1 MTSSPE
7 ALNALITAVASGD
20 QAAFRK
26 LYDATA
32 PKLLGVLVRIVKR
45 RDLAEEVLQ
54 EVYLRIWQRAGTYD
68 AGQGA
73 PFGWMAAIARNR
85 AIDVQRKRVESRL
98 GDGDDDVR
106 LVEQALRTT
115 SDAPDAADRE
125 GLRACLEELQARPRE
140 CVILAYCYGYTRE
153 ELAERYD
160 VPTGTL
166 KTWVRRALL
175 ALRTCLE
182 R

>member
-1 MTSSPE
+1 MSSSPD
-7 ALNALITAVASGD
+7 ALNALIAATASGD
-20 QAAFRK
+20 QAAFRR

-32 PKLLGVLVRIVKR
+32 SKLLGVLIRILKR

-54 EVYLRIWQRAGTYD
+54 EVFLRIWQRAETYD
-68 AGQGA
+68 ARQGA
-73 PFGWMAAIARNR
+73 PFAWMVTIARNR
-85 AIDVQRKRVESRL
+85 AIDVTRKRVESAL
-98 GDGDDDVR
+98 GEGDDDVR
-106 LVEQALRTT
+106 LVEQSLRVA
-115 SDAPDAADRE
+115 SDMPDVADRE
-125 GLRACLEELQARPRE
+125 SLRACLEELQPRQRE

-153 ELAERYD
+153 ELAEKYD

-175 ALRTCLE
+175 ALRACLE